1 MNQFAT
7 KFKLIF
13 LPFVFVAVCT
23 ICLYTFLNWL
33 LLIKLNAFKIDDI
46 IVNLYIPMALPWLP
60 LLIWLRPRIK
70 LLKLKKGYKKDP
82 VGGILFVNWISIGLP
97 LIIAQVYISTATG
110 KLTRLDYISQIYSSP
125 TTKYYTV
132 KHFYSNKSMVH
143 LKATFDVSGKYSSDF
158 NMTVYASVPVFD
170 HVFPD
175 TNRIAAIRNSVN
187 AKSLIIINGKLS
199 TILQLKKLPADSIR
213 IMSYVNPSFVMPK
226 YGEAGKYGAIAVITK
241 GYKTN
246 SQLPLM
252 KISPIAW
259 LAVKYTKT
267 ISNQLSVAEKRESF
281 QEFLSKNRTEFMQ
294 SPLDKF
300 VYLGRLSYNK
310 DFKNYEA
317 AIYSLGDVV
326 GGEPIILSPVYKPF
340 ADRNGNKLAWIF
352 GSLGIGAG
360 VFLLILQFIPL
371 RNISD
376 IQSYKSTELL

>member
-1 MNQFAT
+1 
-7 KFKLIF
+7 
-13 LPFVFVAVCT
+13 
-23 ICLYTFLNWL
+23 
-33 LLIKLNAFKIDDI
+33 
-46 IVNLYIPMALPWLP
+46 MALPWLP

-199 TILQLKKLPADSIR
+199 TILQLK
-213 IMSYVNPSFVMPK
+213 
-226 YGEAGKYGAIAVITK
+226 
-241 GYKTN
+241 
-246 SQLPLM
+246 
-252 KISPIAW
+252 
-259 LAVKYTKT
+259 
-267 ISNQLSVAEKRESF
+267 
-281 QEFLSKNRTEFMQ
+281 
-294 SPLDKF
+294 
-300 VYLGRLSYNK
+300 
-310 DFKNYEA
+310 NY
-317 AIYSLGDVV
+317 
-326 GGEPIILSPVYKPF
+326 
-340 ADRNGNKLAWIF
+340 
-352 GSLGIGAG
+352 
-360 VFLLILQFIPL
+360 LLIL
-371 RNISD
+371 
-376 IQSYKSTELL
+376 